1 MMRQEGLSME
11 FKRGQ
16 FYINGKH
23 SSEFNVFM
31 RERPERLTAA
41 RVVELRE
48 RMGNDSIA
56 VDFAYYKNVERT
68 ISCYAKA
75 RDLKEVAFLEDEIS
89 FWLDMGNY
97 SDFIV
102 YFDEHYIYQAI
113 VTSPPKFTGTRK
125 NGNLIPFEF
134 TVSIRP
140 FKKNR
145 SGKQWISN
153 PKKIINV
160 ERYHSEPI
168 IQVLGQGDI
177 SFYVNDRRFDLKGID
192 GDIIIDSE
200 KQESYRRSDG
210 AFELLNH
217 KTVFKDYPILIS
229 GENNFRWIG
238 NVTEFKI
245 RTNWRRKV

>member
-1 MMRQEGLSME
+1 ME

-16 FYINGKH
+16 FFLNGKH

-31 RERPERLTAA
+31 RERPERLSAG

-56 VDFAYYKNVERT
+56 VDFEYYKNVERT
-68 ISCYAKA
+68 ITCYAKA
-75 RDLKEVAFLEDEIS
+75 RNLQEVSFLEDEIS

-125 NGNLIPFEF
+125 TGVLIPFEF

-145 SGKQWISN
+145 IGQYWTSN
-153 PKKIINV
+153 PKQLINT
-160 ERYHSEPI
+160 EKYPSEPT
-168 IQVLGQGDI
+168 IQIFGSGDI
-177 SFYVNDRRFDLKGID
+177 SFFINSQEYALKAIA

-200 KQESYRRSDG
+200 KQEAYRNSGG
-210 AFELLNH
+210 AFEILDH
-217 KTVFKDYPILIS
+217 KTLFKDYPILKS
-229 GENNFRWIG
+229 GENNFRWTG
-238 NVTEFKI
+238 KVTEFKVQP
-245 RTNWRRKV
+245 NWRRKV